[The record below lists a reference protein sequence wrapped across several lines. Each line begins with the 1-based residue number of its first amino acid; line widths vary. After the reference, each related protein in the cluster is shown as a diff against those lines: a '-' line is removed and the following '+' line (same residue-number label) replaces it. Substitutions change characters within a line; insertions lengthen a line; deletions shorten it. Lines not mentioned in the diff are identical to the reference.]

1 MRVFLTIFSAIPVVL
16 MILYIVNIFRV
27 WLYERQ
33 INKVCDTRDKEIQQI
48 KSFGTSGI
56 TIGFVE
62 GSIKVE
68 REKWQA
74 KLDELERKRRFILD
88 KLPLMRK

>member
-1 MRVFLTIFSAIPVVL
+1 MDVFLVVITAVPIAL
-16 MILYIVNIFRV
+16 VIWFVISVIRV

-33 INKVCDTRDKEIQQI
+33 INKICDVRDKEIERI
-48 KSFGTSGI
+48 KKGGE
-56 TIGFVE
+56 TISFVE

-68 REKWQA
+68 KEKWQA

-88 KLPLMRK
+88 KLPLIKK